1 MCLLCTDADELDD
14 NLPEVEMAEPWEP
27 LKDEVLALFK
37 EGVQEVASELK
48 PAAQAFLEDIAIQGA
63 KEKWRALNAP
73 DPNERAVAE
82 SNLRH
87 LRGQAVAE
95 AKKQQL
101 AVTSWAEGLLRKTLD
116 VALGFL
122 VKVGPKLLAGA

>member
-1 MCLLCTDADELDD
+1 MCALCETNVLE
-14 NLPEVEMAEPWEP
+14 ETKMSEPWEP
-27 LKDEVLALFK
+27 LKDEILALFT
-37 EGVQEVASELK
+37 EGTQEIASELK
-48 PAAQAFLEDIAIQGA
+48 TDAKAFLEDIAIQGA
-63 KEKWRALNAP
+63 KEKWRALNAS

-101 AVTSWAEGLLRKTLD
+101 AITSWAEGLLRKTLD